1 VYKVFDLDIGLKFKM
16 VETAGGYDYKYISE
30 VPEDL
35 ICSLCHFPFKN
46 PVHVEKCGHIYCK
59 ECFQQT
65 KNHAAE
71 KCINHSKLS

>member
-1 VYKVFDLDIGLKFKM
+1 M
-16 VETAGGYDYKYISE
+16 VETAGGYDYKYITE

-46 PVHVEKCGHIYCK
+46 LVHVEKCGHIYCK